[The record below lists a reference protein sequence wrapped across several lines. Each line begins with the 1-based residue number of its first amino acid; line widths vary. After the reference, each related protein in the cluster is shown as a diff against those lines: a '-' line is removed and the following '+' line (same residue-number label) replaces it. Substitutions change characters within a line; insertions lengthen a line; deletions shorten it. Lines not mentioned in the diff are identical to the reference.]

1 MKQIKENIET
11 ELIEKKSKF
20 LTSLIHVKTIEDVNF
35 HLKEI
40 KKTHPNARHYC
51 YAYILDNQ
59 NIQKSNDDG
68 EPKGT
73 AGVPI
78 LEVLKHHNLTNVLCV
93 VTRYFGGV
101 LLGKGGLIRA
111 YQGGASSALKKA
123 SFYEE
128 AFKSVYTISIPYSL
142 YDSLKHYLT
151 TKAVIVNETFS
162 ENIVLEFY
170 FLKGNI
176 NKLLTKFAN
185 QIKLI
190 TERKELIK
198 IDLQK

>member
-1 MKQIKENIET
+1 MKQIKENILT
-11 ELIEKKSKF
+11 EITEKKSKF
-20 LTSLIHVKTIEDVNF
+20 LTSLIHVETIDDVNF

-40 KKTHPNARHYC
+40 KRLNPNARHNC

-78 LEVLKHHNLTNVLCV
+78 LEVLKHYNLTNVLCV

-111 YQGGASSALKKA
+111 YQSGASSALKKA

-128 AFKSVYTISIPYSL
+128 ALKSVYLISIPYSL
-142 YDSLKHYLT
+142 YDSLKHYLN
-151 TKAVIVNETFS
+151 TKAVIINETFL
-162 ENIVLEFY
+162 EDILLEFY

-176 NKLLTKFAN
+176 EKLQTKFSK
-185 QIKLI
+185 QITLMDEK
-190 TERKELIK
+190 TKLIK
-198 IDLQK
+198 IDL

>member
-1 MKQIKENIET
+1 MKQIKENILT
-11 ELIEKKSKF
+11 EITEKKSKF
-20 LTSLIHVKTIEDVNF
+20 LTSLIHVETIDDVNF

-40 KKTHPNARHYC
+40 KRLNPNARHNC

-78 LEVLKHHNLTNVLCV
+78 LEVLKHYNLTNVLCV

-111 YQGGASSALKKA
+111 YQSGASSALKKA

-128 AFKSVYTISIPYSL
+128 ALKSVYLISIPYSL
-142 YDSLKHYLT
+142 YDSLKHYLN
-151 TKAVIVNETFS
+151 TKAVIINETFL
-162 ENIVLEFY
+162 EDILLEFY

-176 NKLLTKFAN
+176 EKLQTKFTK
-185 QIKLI
+185 QITLI
-190 TERKELIK
+190 DEKTKLIK
-198 IDLQK
+198 IDL